1 MLVLLGNVL
10 YWAGCLVA
18 VTLVLTS
25 IFYFNS
31 EHMHIKPLELL
42 VLFGLAV
49 IVWVIGRACRYVLA
63 GR

>member
-31 EHMHIKPLELL
+31 QHIKPLELL

>member
-1 MLVLLGNVL
+1 MLALLGNVL
-10 YWAGCLVA
+10 YWAGWLVA

-31 EHMHIKPLELL
+31 GYIKPLELF
-42 VLFGLAV
+42 VLIGLAV
-49 IVWVIGRACRYVLA
+49 IVWMIGRASRYVLA

>member
-1 MLVLLGNVL
+1 MLALLGNVL
-10 YWAGCLVA
+10 YWAGWLVA

-31 EHMHIKPLELL
+31 GYIKPLELL
-42 VLFGLAV
+42 VLIVLAV
-49 IVWVIGRACRYVLA
+49 IVWMIGRACRYVLA